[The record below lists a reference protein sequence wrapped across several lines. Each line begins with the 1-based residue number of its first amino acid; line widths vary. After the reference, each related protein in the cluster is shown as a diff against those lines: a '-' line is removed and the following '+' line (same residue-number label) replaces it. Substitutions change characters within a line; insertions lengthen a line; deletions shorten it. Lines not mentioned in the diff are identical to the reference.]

1 LSAEKGDVFA
11 ACEILKYELIQDH
24 DD

>member
-1 LSAEKGDVFA
+1 LSAGKDDLFA

>member
-1 LSAEKGDVFA
+1 LSAEKGDLFA